1 MMNDNDPSRGEIW
14 LVDWSPSRGS
24 EQSGMR
30 SALVVQTDAASRN
43 PRYPNVIVAAIST
56 KGKDVPFHVPLAP
69 EDSNGLSENSWCK
82 CEQILTISKDRLARR
97 LGRIDDRKMQHI
109 EKALRLVLGLESSI
123 HSPKGHS
130 AP

>member
-1 MMNDNDPSRGEIW
+1 
-14 LVDWSPSRGS
+14 
-24 EQSGMR
+24 MR
-30 SALVVQTDAASRN
+30 PALVVQTDAANQN

-97 LGRIDDRKMQHI
+97 LGRVDDRQMLRI
-109 EKALRLVLGLESSI
+109 EEALRLVLGLKPSS
-123 HSPKGHS
+123 HSSK
-130 AP
+130 

>member
-1 MMNDNDPSRGEIW
+1 MSNTDPFRGEIW
-14 LVDWSPSRGS
+14 LVNWSPSRGS

-30 SALVVQTDAASRN
+30 PALVVQTDAANQN

-69 EDSNGLSENSWCK
+69 EGSNGLSENSWCK

-97 LGRIDDRKMQHI
+97 LGKVDDPQMQRIGD
-109 EKALRLVLGLESSI
+109 ALRLVLGLKSSNR
-123 HSPKGHS
+123 SQK
-130 AP
+130 

>member
-1 MMNDNDPSRGEIW
+1 MPEIDMF
-14 LVDWSPSRGS
+14 LSLPRGS

-30 SALVVQTDAASRN
+30 PALVVQTDAANQN

-69 EDSNGLSENSWCK
+69 EGSNDLSENSWCK

-97 LGRIDDRKMQHI
+97 LGRVDDRLMKQVGD
-109 EKALRLVLGLESSI
+109 ALRLVLGLKPSSRNQ
-123 HSPKGHS
+123 K
-130 AP
+130 